1 MSSAHDPG
9 SAAVVLDG
17 IVKSFGSTIA
27 VQDLQLIVPRG
38 GLYGIIGP
46 NGAGKTTTLRMI
58 MSILFPDNGTLSVLG
73 RASALEA
80 KDRIGYLPEERGVY
94 RKMKVGAFLV
104 YIGRLKGM
112 NRAALPARID
122 QLLERV
128 GLGGVARKRCEE
140 LSKGMLQKVQFVAA
154 TLHEPELL
162 ILDEPF
168 SGLDP
173 VSTRQLRAVIEAEH
187 RRGATI
193 LLSTHVMPHAEELC
207 NHVVMFH
214 RGRKVLDESIASIR
228 GRYDPRTIRFEPLHH
243 GADLAPLAR
252 LDAVER
258 LTAVSGGC
266 EILLK
271 SGVDPGAAIGTVA
284 SAVPP
289 SRIELARARLED
301 VFVRIVSDDAGTDER
316 TRVMAQLA
324 DVPVA
329 EGV

>member
-1 MSSAHDPG
+1 MPPIPDQASP
-9 SAAVVLDG
+9 AVFLDG
-17 IVKSFGSTIA
+17 IAKSFGSTMA
-27 VQDLQLIVPRG
+27 VRDLQLTVPRG
-38 GLYGIIGP
+38 ALYGIIGP

-58 MSILFPDNGTLSVLG
+58 MSILFPDRGKLAVLG
-73 RASALEA
+73 RPSALEA

-94 RKMKVGAFLV
+94 RKMKVSTFLA
-104 YIGRLKGM
+104 YLGRLKGM
-112 NRAALPARID
+112 APAGLPARV
-122 QLLERV
+122 QELLERV
-128 GLGGVARKRCEE
+128 GLPDVARKRCEE

-173 VSTRQLRAVIEAEH
+173 VSTRQLRAVIEGEH

-207 NHVVMFH
+207 DHVVMFH

-228 GRYDPRTIRFEPLHH
+228 GRYDPRTIRFEPLHQ

-252 LDAVER
+252 LAVVEC
-258 LTAVSGGC
+258 LTPVSSGC
-266 EILLK
+266 EILLRP
-271 SGVDPGAAIGTVA
+271 GVEPGAAMGAIA
-284 SAVPP
+284 SAVLP

-301 VFVRIVSDDAGTDER
+301 VFVQLVSDDSGAAEG
-316 TRVMAQLA
+316 TRVKAHLA
-324 DVPVA
+324 DAPVA
-329 EGV
+329 EAL